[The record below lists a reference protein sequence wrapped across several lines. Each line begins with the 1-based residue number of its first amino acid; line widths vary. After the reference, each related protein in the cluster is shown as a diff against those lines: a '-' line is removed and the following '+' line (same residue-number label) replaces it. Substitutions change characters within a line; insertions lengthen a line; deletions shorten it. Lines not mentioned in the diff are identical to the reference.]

1 MSSRAEAHP
10 QMAAGPAPRAPAAG
24 PPPPAPPG
32 PIAQSVA
39 IGFRSVY
46 LVAALLSVLWLSG
59 NVREIAPASQAVVRR
74 FGDIVRTQ
82 QSGLL
87 LAWPRPIEEVQILPG
102 REQQLSEDVAPL
114 VPPTQQSQALIGP
127 GAAGGSLPPDES
139 AYLTGDGNVVLLSAS
154 LIYHIDDVTAYALSR
169 AHVVPALQRLFR
181 AATVRVTAGRGLN
194 DFLVVNNPSL
204 AGVSAAAPPGAQSIA
219 LRAEIRDQLLN
230 DLNAR
235 LQALAR
241 AGAPLGVTVDR
252 IDMTAWLPPE
262 AKSAFDQVLLA
273 AQSADREVADAR
285 TQAER
290 RRQGATQLSEQLLAS
305 AQASAA
311 EMLSDATVDTAGIV
325 ALEREETP
333 QTRASLLLQQY
344 RSQLS
349 GLMKRIGGLTL
360 IDPGSGAR
368 FVLPAVP
375 GPFGGSPDAGQPQS
389 PVPPQGAG
397 LLAPMGEAPVTRPL
411 QGELPPP
418 GSPP

>member
-1 MSSRAEAHP
+1 MS
-10 QMAAGPAPRAPAAG
+10 GPAAATPQLLPGPAARAPMA

-32 PIAQSVA
+32 PIAQAVA

-46 LVAALLSVLWLSG
+46 LVATLLSLLWLSG

-87 LAWPRPIEEVQILPG
+87 LAWPRPIEEVQILPS
-102 REQQLSEDVAPL
+102 RERQLSEDVAAL
-114 VPPTQQSQALIGP
+114 VPPTPQSQALIGP
-127 GAAGGSLPPDES
+127 GDAEGSLPPDES
-139 AYLTGDGNVVLLSAS
+139 AYLTGDGNVVLLSAT
-154 LIYHIDDVTAYALSR
+154 LIYHIDDATAYALSQ
-169 AHVVPALQRLFR
+169 AHVEPALQRLFR
-181 AATVRVTAGRGLN
+181 AASVHVTAGRDLN
-194 DFLVVNNPSL
+194 DFLAVNDPSL
-204 AGVSAAAPPGAQSIA
+204 TALSAGTSPRGRSMA

-230 DLNAR
+230 ELGER

-290 RRQGATQLSEQLLAS
+290 RRQGATQLSEQLVAS
-305 AQASAA
+305 AQAGAE
-311 EMLSDATVDTAGIV
+311 EMLSDAMVATAGIA
-325 ALEREETP
+325 ALEREETA
-333 QTRASLLLQQY
+333 QTRASLLLRQY

-349 GLMKRIGGLTL
+349 GIMQRVGGITL
-360 IDPGSGAR
+360 IDPRSGAR
-368 FVLPAVP
+368 FVLPGAP
-375 GPFGGSPDAGQPQS
+375 GPLGGLPDAGQ
-389 PVPPQGAG
+389 PQGAG
-397 LLAPMGEAPVTRPL
+397 LLAPMGQAPAGRSL

-418 GSPP
+418 RSSP